1 MQFSLHACITQTLY
15 NQIITFSTTLQ
26 DITLTGTDSS
36 VDIAT
41 KENLKKFSQIGENLL
56 KKPGSI

>member
-1 MQFSLHACITQTLY
+1 M
-15 NQIITFSTTLQ
+15 Q